1 MPQQMSRRDF
11 LSCKGMGKLLNKV
24 APLLGMLDEAATTP
38 LSVSSVIDNEELV
51 ADRTVM
57 EGYFSSPIY
66 SYALLSEMP
75 WDMTV
80 DEAIRL
86 GIDYEGRSKMD
97 VIRDIFLGKDQKEG
111 ETR

>member
-11 LSCKGMGKLLNKV
+11 LSCRGIGKLLNKV
-24 APLLGMLDEAATTP
+24 APLVGMLDEAAVTP
-38 LSVSSVIDNEELV
+38 VSVSSVINNEELV

-86 GIDYEGRSKMD
+86 GIDYEGRDKMD
-97 VIRDIFLGKDQKEG
+97 VIRDIFLGKG
-111 ETR
+111 PNAVETR

>member
-1 MPQQMSRRDF
+1 
-11 LSCKGMGKLLNKV
+11 MGKLLHKV
-24 APLLGMLDEAATTP
+24 ATTP

-75 WDMTV
+75 WDMTI

-97 VIRDIFLGKDQKEG
+97 VIRDIFLGKDQKEA
-111 ETR
+111 EPR